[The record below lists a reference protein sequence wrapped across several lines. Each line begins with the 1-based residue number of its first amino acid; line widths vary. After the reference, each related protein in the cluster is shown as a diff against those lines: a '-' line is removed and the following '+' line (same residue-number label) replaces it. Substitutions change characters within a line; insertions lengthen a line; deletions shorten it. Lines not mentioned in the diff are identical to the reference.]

1 MKQDRK
7 IRQHITA
14 AKGWLSRAEDSLEQE
29 NAIQGDLKLML
40 AQAELKRAQE
50 KNDKK
55 LCVRWF
61 KRLAPGALA
70 CALALG
76 GIIYAQQSEDSPSL
90 PKQNQLTS
98 TSLAEQASSSG
109 AGRDKAMEAKKS
121 HQNLSEEREFDT
133 PAPPYVQIQPNEE
146 AHSEEVSNTIESRPV
161 EVESQQ
167 ATSSLKNVQP
177 PPEVPAPVMQ
187 KLMQSAGSTL
197 RE

>member
-29 NAIQGDLKLML
+29 NDIQGDLKLML

-90 PKQNQLTS
+90 PKQNPLTS
-98 TSLAEQASSSG
+98 TSLAEQASSTG

-133 PAPPYVQIQPNEE
+133 PAYVQIQPNEE
-146 AHSEEVSNTIESRPV
+146 AHLEEVSHTIESRPV

-167 ATSSLKNVQP
+167 ATPSLKNVQP
-177 PPEVPAPVMQ
+177 SQVPAPAMQ

>member
-29 NAIQGDLKLML
+29 NDIQGDLKLML
-40 AQAELKRAQE
+40 AQAELRRAQE

-76 GIIYAQQSEDSPSL
+76 GIIYAQQSEDSSSL
-90 PKQNQLTS
+90 TKQNQLTS
-98 TSLAEQASSSG
+98 TSLTEQASSSG
-109 AGRDKAMEAKKS
+109 TGRDKAMDS
-121 HQNLSEEREFDT
+121 PQSPQNLSEEREIAVPD
-133 PAPPYVQIQPNEE
+133 YVQIQPHEE

-167 ATSSLKNVQP
+167 APSSLKNIQP
-177 PPEVPAPVMQ
+177 SEVPAPAMQ
-187 KLMQSAGSTL
+187 KLMQSAGSKL

>member
-14 AKGWLSRAEDSLEQE
+14 AKGWLSQAEDSLAQE
-29 NAIQGDLKLML
+29 NTIQGDLKLML

-76 GIIYAQQSEDSPSL
+76 GIIYAQQAEDSQAL
-90 PKQNQLTS
+90 PKPNPLTS
-98 TSLAEQASSSG
+98 TSLTEQVSSSG

-133 PAPPYVQIQPNEE
+133 PAYVQIQPNEE

-177 PPEVPAPVMQ
+177 SQVPAPAMQ

>member
-90 PKQNQLTS
+90 TKQNQLTS
-98 TSLAEQASSSG
+98 TSLAEQGSSSG
-109 AGRDKAMEAKKS
+109 AGRDKVVESKKS
-121 HQNLSEEREFDT
+121 HENLSEEREVDT
-133 PAPPYVQIQPNEE
+133 SAYVQIQPHEE
-146 AHSEEVSNTIESRPV
+146 EHSEEVANTIESRPV

-167 ATSSLKNVQP
+167 APSSLKNVQP
-177 PPEVPAPVMQ
+177 SEVPAPAMQ
-187 KLMQSAGSTL
+187 KLMQSAGSKL

>member
-14 AKGWLSRAEDSLEQE
+14 AKGWLSQAEDSLAQE
-29 NAIQGDLKLML
+29 NTIQGDLKLML

-76 GIIYAQQSEDSPSL
+76 GIIYAQQAEDSQAL
-90 PKQNQLTS
+90 PKPNPLTS
-98 TSLAEQASSSG
+98 TSLTEQVSSSG
-109 AGRDKAMEAKKS
+109 TGRDKAMEAKKS

-133 PAPPYVQIQPNEE
+133 PAYVQIQPNEE

-177 PPEVPAPVMQ
+177 SQVPAPAMQ

>member
-40 AQAELKRAQE
+40 AQAELKRARE

-76 GIIYAQQSEDSPSL
+76 GIIYAQQAEDSPSL
-90 PKQNQLTS
+90 PKQNPLTS
-98 TSLAEQASSSG
+98 TSLAEQASTTG

-133 PAPPYVQIQPNEE
+133 PAYVQIQPNEE
-146 AHSEEVSNTIESRPV
+146 AHLEEVSHTIESRPV

-167 ATSSLKNVQP
+167 ATPSLKNVQP
-177 PPEVPAPVMQ
+177 SEVPAPAMQ